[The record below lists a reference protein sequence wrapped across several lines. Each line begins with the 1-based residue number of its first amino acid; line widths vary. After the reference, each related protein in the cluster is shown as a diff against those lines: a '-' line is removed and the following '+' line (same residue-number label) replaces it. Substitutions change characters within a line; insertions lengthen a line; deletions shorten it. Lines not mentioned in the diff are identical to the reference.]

1 MNQVINNIEYL
12 YEQFGERI
20 KTNRHLLLMYWNQI
34 DGVRSN
40 DNVMSVSDF
49 LENDN
54 ITDPRHIIEGKV
66 MLDLLNKEG

>member
-1 MNQVINNIEYL
+1 MNEIINKIEKL
-12 YEQFGERI
+12 YEDYGGHI
-20 KTNRHLLLMYWNQI
+20 KTNRHLLLLYWKI
-34 DGVRSN
+34 F
-40 DNVMSVSDF
+40 DNVRLDGSKMSVSDF

>member
-1 MNQVINNIEYL
+1 MNQVINNIEAL
-12 YEQFGERI
+12 YEQYGKRI
-20 KTNRHLLLMYWNQI
+20 KTNRHLLILYWKIYDKAKLNA
-34 DGVRSN
+34 D
-40 DNVMSVSDF
+40 VMSVSDF

>member
-1 MNQVINNIEYL
+1 MNEIVTNIEYL
-12 YEQFGERI
+12 YKQFGERI
-20 KTNRHLLLMYWNQI
+20 KTNRHLLLIYWGQI
-34 DGVRSN
+34 DRVRMN
-40 DNVMSVSDF
+40 GKGMSVSDF